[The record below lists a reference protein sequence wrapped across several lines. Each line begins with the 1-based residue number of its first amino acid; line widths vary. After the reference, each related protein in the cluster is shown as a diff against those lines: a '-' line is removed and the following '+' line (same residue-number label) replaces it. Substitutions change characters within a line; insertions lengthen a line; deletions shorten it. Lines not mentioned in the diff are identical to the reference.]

1 MVHSFLEFM
10 HVFLQGRVP
19 LNTDHIALHMVHRKR
34 SIAEA
39 QFWSQEY
46 FSRKHIC
53 AWGWQPS
60 QEFVHVVIWILWTC
74 WSEHYLEDFNIYD
87 NHWYSPS
94 FTAVGCCSGWS
105 VDAFNEGR
113 WRCRHDQCC
122 LTHLSVLDSWQ
133 TISDSSLSLQSAG
146 GVESWQEAA
155 MITSSM
161 ASFQNPK
168 LIICSLYPPI
178 INHGLLENPPFKS
191 MIVPI

>member
-1 MVHSFLEFM
+1 M
-10 HVFLQGRVP
+10 
-19 LNTDHIALHMVHRKR
+19 
-34 SIAEA
+34 
-39 QFWSQEY
+39 
-46 FSRKHIC
+46 
-53 AWGWQPS
+53 
-60 QEFVHVVIWILWTC
+60 IL
-74 WSEHYLEDFNIYD
+74 
-87 NHWYSPS
+87 
-94 FTAVGCCSGWS
+94 CCGGWS

-133 TISDSSLSLQSAG
+133 TASDSSLSLQSAG

-168 LIICSLYPPI
+168 LIICSLYPPV

-191 MIVPI
+191 MIVPIKLSFMRDFTASIQLAMFDDTEGYHDISTISCPTKVHPHG